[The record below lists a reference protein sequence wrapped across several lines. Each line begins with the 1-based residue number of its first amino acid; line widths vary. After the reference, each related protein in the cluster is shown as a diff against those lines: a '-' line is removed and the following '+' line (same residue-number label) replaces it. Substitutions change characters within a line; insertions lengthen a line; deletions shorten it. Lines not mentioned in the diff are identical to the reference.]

1 MWYNTRQGGMFMV
14 DLKVSSKE
22 YDSLSNR
29 TKRKVFE
36 ELAHRILILHP
47 EYLEEAK
54 QSLTIDIIDSIK
66 EETDNK
72 PCLSTKEMKK
82 IKRRLR
88 R

>member
-1 MWYNTRQGGMFMV
+1 MWYNTRQGGVFMV

-54 QSLTIDIIDSIK
+54 ALVLPILVSK
-66 EETDNK
+66 
-72 PCLSTKEMKK
+72 LSR
-82 IKRRLR
+82 ISVLYCIFAFSSSF
-88 R
+88 